1 MNQINASL
9 FRLASAIALALP
21 MAAQA
26 ADVKDFQLSE
36 MNYTQQAIE
45 QRCNAQAAASVNDA
59 AADADRE
66 DENLKSYQACIKP
79 YYDGMQE
86 LIALQRDPSV
96 SVSLWSDCRSS
107 SDFATTQN
115 FHAWAACIVRRKTSK

>member
-36 MNYTQQAIE
+36 MNYTQQVIE
-45 QRCNAQAAASVNDA
+45 QRCNAQAAASVSDDGT
-59 AADADRE
+59 DADRQ
-66 DENLKSYQACIKP
+66 DENLKAYQACIKP
-79 YYDGMQE
+79 FYDGMQE

-96 SVSLWSDCRSS
+96 SVAVWSDCRSS
-107 SDFATTQN
+107 SNFATTQD
-115 FHAWAACIVRRKTSK
+115 FHAWATCIVKRKVSK

>member
-9 FRLASAIALALP
+9 FRLAIALVLALP
-21 MAAQA
+21 LAAQA

-45 QRCNAQAAASVNDA
+45 QRCNAQAATSVNDA
-59 AADADRE
+59 AANADRE
-66 DENLKSYQACIKP
+66 DENLKAYQACIKP

-96 SVSLWSDCRSS
+96 SVALWSDCRSS
-107 SDFATTQN
+107 SNFATTQD
-115 FHAWAACIVRRKTSK
+115 FHGWATCIVKRKVSK

>member
-21 MAAQA
+21 LAAQA

-45 QRCNAQAAASVNDA
+45 QRCNAQAAASVTDDA
-59 AADADRE
+59 TNADRE
-66 DENLKSYQACIKP
+66 DENLKAYQACIKP

-86 LIALQRDPSV
+86 LIALQRDASV
-96 SVSLWSDCRSS
+96 SVALWSDCRSN
-107 SDFATTQN
+107 SDFATTQD
-115 FHAWAACIVRRKTSK
+115 FHAWATCIVKRKVSK